1 MSTINLMSY
10 GIDPKKVVASIT
22 KETAEYYPGLVEQ
35 LGDVVNC
42 LEYYE
47 TADAI
52 TGVMAAADI
61 TGHDIGYIDEAEAL
75 ELFKD
80 IDNLRRVKMMTAGI
94 DFNYYQNYYH
104 LDNNGEL
111 NTITPDVVVWSIV
124 EIVEAVQY

>member
-22 KETAEYYPGLVEQ
+22 KETAEYYPGLVER
-35 LGDVVNC
+35 LTGVIDC
-42 LEYYE
+42 LEYQE
-47 TADAI
+47 INNAI
-52 TGVMAAADI
+52 SSVMAAADI
-61 TGHDIGYIDEAEAL
+61 TGHNIGYIDEAEAL

-111 NTITPDVVVWSIV
+111 NTITPDVVMWSIV
-124 EIVEAVQY
+124 EIVEAVNY